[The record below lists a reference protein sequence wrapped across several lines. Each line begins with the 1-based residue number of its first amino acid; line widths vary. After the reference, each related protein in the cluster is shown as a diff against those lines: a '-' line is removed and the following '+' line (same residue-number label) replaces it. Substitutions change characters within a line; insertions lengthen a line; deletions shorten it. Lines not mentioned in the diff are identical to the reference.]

1 MRIIGANPEVTDP
14 IEDKIQDVPLEVKIF
29 AVEVK
34 EIRIHTKVNI
44 KMTAIKATITRVIED
59 SIILHAEIS
68 LKVIASVN

>member
-29 AVEVK
+29 VVEDK

-44 KMTAIKATITRVIED
+44 KTTVIKAIITRVIED
-59 SIILHAEIS
+59 SIIIHIKFS
-68 LKVIASVN
+68 SRQ